1 MNSISLSR
9 TKKNQFSFLLCS
21 FPLMLAF
28 FFMENHY
35 KTFFIFILFLLC
47 VCKFCYITVVLDL
60 RLFMTINL
68 YSTVFVLLFVSNVPG
83 LWNIFKTFVM
93 IENLLF
99 LCLFVLY
106 SCSNVPAMFPDYEGV
121 CDSQQMVSISHKRT
135 KSTFWLS
142 KTGINWIPSIGLLI
156 FHTLFYSL

>member
-1 MNSISLSR
+1 MH
-9 TKKNQFSFLLCS
+9 
-21 FPLMLAF
+21 F

-106 SCSNVPAMFPDYEGV
+106 SCSNVPAMFPDYERSLWQPTNGFHF
-121 CDSQQMVSISHKRT
+121 SQADEIHFLTQHNWNKLNSPHISC
-135 KSTFWLS
+135 
-142 KTGINWIPSIGLLI
+142 II
-156 FHTLFYSL
+156 FNTTILDN